1 MVSSE
6 SYGIKIIDPH
16 YQKEGKKGVFGCACT
31 VQENMRR
38 KCLVVGANGGL
49 GRAITRRLTKEQ
61 YLVIATYHN
70 TKEHLE
76 LYRNNE
82 DVCLYYLDLLDQDNI
97 QLTDDRFEG
106 ITDIIFAAG
115 KESLKNILECRRNEM
130 IEQYNI
136 GIFSPLLIIQNI
148 IHRYGSSLKNILFI
162 SSSAA
167 NDLKSANG
175 VYALSKSCLCNLAKM
190 LDSELKDRGIR
201 VNCIVPGWCET
212 EIAER
217 ISRAKGGTIEDI
229 RAGKLENKLVQA
241 EEIAEICMFLL
252 SDSAKNVHGQFIGVD
267 VPEKRL

>member
-1 MVSSE
+1 
-6 SYGIKIIDPH
+6 
-16 YQKEGKKGVFGCACT
+16 
-31 VQENMRR
+31 MRR

-61 YLVIATYHN
+61 YLVVATYHN
-70 TKEHLE
+70 SKEHLE

-82 DVCLYYLDLLDQDNI
+82 DVSLYYLDLIDQDNM

-115 KESLKNILECRRNEM
+115 KESFKNILECTRDEM
-130 IEQYNI
+130 TEQYNI

-148 IHRYGSSLKNILFI
+148 IHKYGSSLKNILFI

-167 NDLKSANG
+167 NDLKPANG
-175 VYALSKSCLCNLAKM
+175 VYALSKACLCNLAKM
-190 LDSELKDRGIR
+190 LDTELKYRGIR

-212 EIAER
+212 EMAER
-217 ISRAKGGTIEDI
+217 ISKAKGGTIEDI
-229 RAGKLENKLVQA
+229 RADKLDNKLVQA

-252 SDSAKNVHGQFIGVD
+252 SDSANNVHGQFIGVD
-267 VPEKRL
+267 VPEKRF